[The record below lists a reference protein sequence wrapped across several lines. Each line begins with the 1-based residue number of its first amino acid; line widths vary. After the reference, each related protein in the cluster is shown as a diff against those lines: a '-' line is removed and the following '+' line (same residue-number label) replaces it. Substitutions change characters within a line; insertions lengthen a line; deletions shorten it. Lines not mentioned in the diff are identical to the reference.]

1 MKFLSHASI
10 RAKILSLVVAL
21 AVTSVCGAAFMA
33 DKASSSSATFL
44 EFIEADIEATSMVSR
59 ATRNLQ
65 SVAYR
70 SYQAL
75 DSEPGSPAHAV
86 ALESYQGNTEQ
97 MVERLSRAIELM
109 PAEATALSSLRDRAT
124 QIVEGT
130 GNAIDIDASGDN
142 GAARAVM
149 IETDLLIDDL
159 TTDLRVWSESM
170 SDIVKEKSTA
180 LKSESDR
187 LALISLGA
195 LIALSVVMAI
205 ISLIVSTLGIT
216 RPIAALNER
225 MQSLAEG
232 DRQATVPGL
241 SRGDEIGKMADA
253 VEAFRQAAIEKVR
266 LEDEAIKARGMSE
279 TERLERERLKA
290 KEAAEIQAVVDA
302 LAEGLG
308 KLADGDLSHQLDRP
322 FAGEMDKLRADF
334 NNAVSKLNA
343 AMVSV
348 TENARAIHSGSEEIR
363 VAADDLSRRTEQQAA
378 SVEET
383 AAALEEI
390 TTTVAD
396 STKRAE
402 EASQLVAKTRVEA
415 ERSGDVVNK
424 AIVAMSEIEKSSI
437 EISNIIGLIDDI
449 AFQTNLLAL
458 NAGVEAARAGDA
470 GRGFAVVAQEVR
482 ELAQRSAKAATEIK
496 VLINASGQQVKSGVA
511 LVGETG
517 QALSTIVQEVQEI
530 NTHVSAI
537 AESAREQ
544 SLGLKEINTAVNSID
559 QGTQQNAAMVEQSTA
574 ASHSLAQEAVALNE
588 LMTQFKIVA
597 GYQSQ
602 SMPVTKGP
610 AVATDRVR
618 PVDSPARKLGRKL
631 ASAFGGGSSA
641 AAVAQSHESWEE
653 F

>member
-1 MKFLSHASI
+1 
-10 RAKILSLVVAL
+10 
-21 AVTSVCGAAFMA
+21 
-33 DKASSSSATFL
+33 
-44 EFIEADIEATSMVSR
+44 
-59 ATRNLQ
+59 
-65 SVAYR
+65 
-70 SYQAL
+70 
-75 DSEPGSPAHAV
+75 
-86 ALESYQGNTEQ
+86 
-97 MVERLSRAIELM
+97 
-109 PAEATALSSLRDRAT
+109 
-124 QIVEGT
+124 
-130 GNAIDIDASGDN
+130 
-142 GAARAVM
+142 
-149 IETDLLIDDL
+149 
-159 TTDLRVWSESM
+159 
-170 SDIVKEKSTA
+170 
-180 LKSESDR
+180 
-187 LALISLGA
+187 
-195 LIALSVVMAI
+195 
-205 ISLIVSTLGIT
+205 
-216 RPIAALNER
+216 
-225 MQSLAEG
+225 
-232 DRQATVPGL
+232 
-241 SRGDEIGKMADA
+241 
-253 VEAFRQAAIEKVR
+253 
-266 LEDEAIKARGMSE
+266 
-279 TERLERERLKA
+279 
-290 KEAAEIQAVVDA
+290 
-302 LAEGLG
+302 
-308 KLADGDLSHQLDRP
+308 
-322 FAGEMDKLRADF
+322 
-334 NNAVSKLNA
+334 
-343 AMVSV
+343 
-348 TENARAIHSGSEEIR
+348 
-363 VAADDLSRRTEQQAA
+363 LSRRTEQQAA

-588 LMTQFKIVA
+588 LMTQFKIVD

-602 SMPVTKGP
+602 YKPVTKGP
-610 AVATDRVR
+610 AVATDRAKS
-618 PVDSPARKLGRKL
+618 VDSPARKLGRKL

>member
-1 MKFLSHASI
+1 MKFFTNAPV
-10 RAKILSLVVAL
+10 RAKILALVIAL
-21 AVTSVCGAAFMA
+21 AVTSVGGAAFMA
-33 DKASSSSATFL
+33 HKANSSSSTFL

-86 ALESYQGNTEQ
+86 ALESYEGNAEQ
-97 MVERLSRAIELM
+97 MIDRLSRAIELM
-109 PAEATALSSLRDRAT
+109 PAETTVLSALRERAG
-124 QIVEGT
+124 QVVEGT
-130 GNAIDIDASGDN
+130 GSAIDLDSDGN
-142 GAARAVM
+142 NEAARTAL
-149 IETDLLIDDL
+149 IATDLLIDEL
-159 TTDLRVWSESM
+159 TTDLRVWSETM
-170 SDIVKEKSTA
+170 SDTIQGQSSA
-180 LKSESDR
+180 LKVESDR
-187 LALISLGA
+187 LTLITVGSL
-195 LIALSVVMAI
+195 ITLSVAMAVV
-205 ISLIVSTLGIT
+205 SLIVSTVGIT
-216 RPIAALNER
+216 RPIAALKAR

-232 DRQATVPGL
+232 DREQEVPGL

-266 LEDEAIKARGMSE
+266 LEDEALEARGSSE
-279 TERLERERLKA
+279 AQRLERERQKA
-290 KEAAEIQAVVDA
+290 EQAAEVQVVVDA

-308 KLADGDLSHQLDRP
+308 KLANGDLGFQLDQP
-322 FAGEMDKLRADF
+322 FAGDMDKLRSDF
-334 NNAVSKLNA
+334 NNAVTRLNS

-402 EASQLVAKTRVEA
+402 EARNLVSKTRIEA
-415 ERSGDVVNK
+415 ERSGDVVNN
-424 AIVAMSEIEKSSI
+424 AIVAMSAIEKSST

-458 NAGVEAARAGDA
+458 NAGVEAARAGEA

-482 ELAQRSAKAATEIK
+482 ELAQRSARAATEIK

-517 QALSTIVQEVQEI
+517 QALSTIVREVQEI
-530 NTHVSAI
+530 NEHVAAI

-544 SLGLKEINTAVNSID
+544 SVGLREINTAVNSID

-574 ASHSLAQEAVALNE
+574 ASHSLAQEAAALNE
-588 LMTQFKIVA
+588 LIAQFKVA
-597 GYQSQ
+597 DGYTS
-602 SMPVTKGP
+602 P
-610 AVATDRVR
+610 ARSPSRAPAIASDRAKS
-618 PVDSPARKLGRKL
+618 VDSPARKLGRKL
-631 ASAFGGGSSA
+631 ATAFGGGSTA
-641 AAVAQSHESWEE
+641 AAVNQSRETWEE

>member
-1 MKFLSHASI
+1 
-10 RAKILSLVVAL
+10 
-21 AVTSVCGAAFMA
+21 
-33 DKASSSSATFL
+33 
-44 EFIEADIEATSMVSR
+44 
-59 ATRNLQ
+59 
-65 SVAYR
+65 
-70 SYQAL
+70 
-75 DSEPGSPAHAV
+75 
-86 ALESYQGNTEQ
+86 
-97 MVERLSRAIELM
+97 MVERLSQAIELM
-109 PAEATALSSLRDRAT
+109 PEETTELSSLRERASSVVT
-124 QIVEGT
+124 GT
-130 GNAIDIDASGDN
+130 GEAIALATSGD
-142 GAARAVM
+142 GSAARLKM
-149 IETDLLIDDL
+149 IETDGIIDDL
-159 TTDLRVWSESM
+159 TTDLRLWTEETVGEIQAGSKSLKTG
-170 SDIVKEKSTA
+170 SDQRIWQT
-180 LKSESDR
+180 L
-187 LALISLGA
+187 LI
-195 LIALSVVMAI
+195 LIALSVVMSI
-205 ISLIVSTLGIT
+205 VSLIVSTLGIT
-216 RPIAALNER
+216 RPIAALNGR

-232 DRQATVPGL
+232 DREAMVPGL
-241 SRGDEIGKMADA
+241 SRADEIGKMADA

-266 LEDEAIKARGMSE
+266 LEDEAIEARGISE

-482 ELAQRSAKAATEIK
+482 ELAQRSARAATEIK
-496 VLINASGQQVKSGVA
+496 VLINASGQQVKSGVT

-517 QALSTIVQEVQEI
+517 RALSTIVQEVQEI

-588 LMTQFKIVA
+588 LMTQFKIVD

-602 SMPVTKGP
+602 YKPVTKGP
-610 AVATDRVR
+610 AVATDRAKS
-618 PVDSPARKLGRKL
+618 VDSPARKLGRKL